1 MTVHSFADKLM
12 IFNKDGNLVGDIKT
26 AFLADVL
33 DPVDKLARNAFV
45 ALFIGN
51 GDIKS
56 NGKFSFVCNLPARDI
71 L

>member
-33 DPVDKLARNAFV
+33 DPVDKLAPMP
-45 ALFIGN
+45 
-51 GDIKS
+51 S
-56 NGKFSFVCNLPARDI
+56 
-71 L
+71 